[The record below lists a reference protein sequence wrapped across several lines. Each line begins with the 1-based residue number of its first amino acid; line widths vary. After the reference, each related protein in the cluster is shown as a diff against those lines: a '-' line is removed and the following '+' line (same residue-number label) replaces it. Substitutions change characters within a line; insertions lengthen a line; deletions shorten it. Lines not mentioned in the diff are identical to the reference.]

1 MITDCNK
8 FVAKCEQCQ
17 RHAPTIHQPTEL
29 LRAGVAH
36 YPFMRWAMDIVG
48 PLPTSGQI
56 RFILVMI
63 DYFTKWVEAESYATI
78 RANDVQNFV
87 WKFIICRHGLPYE
100 MITDNGSQFISLT
113 FEDFCASWKI
123 RLNKST
129 LRYPQGNGQ
138 VESTN
143 KTILAGLKERLDTKK
158 ENGQTSWMACSG
170 LIEPRLGAQQ
180 SRLHSHSHMAW
191 KLWHQPRSDTLAYD
205 AT

>member
-100 MITDNGSQFISLT
+100 MITDNGSQFVSLT

-123 RLNKST
+123 R
-129 LRYPQGNGQ
+129 
-138 VESTN
+138 
-143 KTILAGLKERLDTKK
+143 LAGLKERLDTKK
-158 ENGQTSWMACSG
+158 ENGQTSWVACSS
-170 LIEPRLGAQQ
+170 LIEPRLEAQQ